1 MKLPKSCCS
10 RFTAETQRGNFE
22 VRPNLGVIRVI
33 CEEVKKNCKYTDKT
47 TILDIGCGI
56 GKNSKELAKRLQA
69 YIVGV
74 DHKKDE
80 LIRAKQT
87 YSEGDWVLLDAEALN
102 VKRTSVDIILLIFV
116 IHLLKNPTIL
126 LQKLHQGLKKPNG
139 LLFIVTVDHDQIT
152 SGIYAKY
159 FPEAVAF
166 DLRRFPK
173 VMDLREL
180 LTKLGFKTWVR
191 TQRYFQRVTDKASV
205 QSWVEKVHNQI
216 FSSFDLYSPEELKKK
231 LNQMEDD
238 LTQQTQRKK
247 INLRRKTTIICAR
260 PISDFEVSNRS
271 MGEPGVTLIKNNI

>member
-1 MKLPKSCCS
+1 MPCQSTS
-10 RFTAETQRGNFE
+10 EII
-22 VRPNLGVIRVI
+22 NLGIVRVI
-33 CEEVKKNCKYTDKT
+33 YEEVKKNRKNTENA

-74 DHKKDE
+74 DHRKDG
-80 LIRAKQT
+80 LVQAKQT
-87 YSEGDWVLLDAEALN
+87 YSKGDWVLLDAEALN
-102 VKRTSVDIILLIFV
+102 VKKTSVDIVLLIFV
-116 IHLLKNPTIL
+116 IHLLKNPTNL

-173 VMDLREL
+173 VADLREL
-180 LTKLGFKTWVR
+180 LAKLGFKTWVR
-191 TQRYFQRVTDKASV
+191 TQRYFQRVTDKVSV
-205 QSWVEKVHNQI
+205 QSWVQKVHNRI

-231 LNQMEDD
+231 LNQMKED
-238 LTQQTQRKK
+238 LTQQIQRKK
-247 INLRRKTTIICAR
+247 INLRRKTTIICAH
-260 PISDFEVSNRS
+260 PISDCEDSNKSWENLESRS
-271 MGEPGVTLIKNNI
+271 LKIIFKYQNIMQFM